1 MFTMFPLVVKDAASP
16 QLKKRLL
23 VMEEDILKFVLDFYQ
38 N

>member
-23 VMEEDILKFVLDFYQ
+23 VMEDLLKFLWDFDQ